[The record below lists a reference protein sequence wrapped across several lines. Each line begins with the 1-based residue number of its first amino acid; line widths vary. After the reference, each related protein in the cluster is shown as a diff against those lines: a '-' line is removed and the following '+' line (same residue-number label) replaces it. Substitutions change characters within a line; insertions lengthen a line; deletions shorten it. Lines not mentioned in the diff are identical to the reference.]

1 MAIAAQVSGLAHG
14 PLVVSHAGDGW
25 GGGGVNEV
33 FSIYIC
39 RKGSIAWFL
48 VEYMRL
54 LLSKLRGIY
63 PHLSSLKSTELKI
76 L

>member
-25 GGGGVNEV
+25 GGGVNEV

-39 RKGSIAWFL
+39 RKGSIAWIL